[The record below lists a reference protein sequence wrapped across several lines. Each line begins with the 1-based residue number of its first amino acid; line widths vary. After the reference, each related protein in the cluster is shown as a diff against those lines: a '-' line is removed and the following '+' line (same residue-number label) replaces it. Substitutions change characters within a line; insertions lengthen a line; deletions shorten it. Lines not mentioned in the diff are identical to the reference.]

1 VAKKKETT
9 GAAFDLI
16 LASQMND
23 PVFKKAYR
31 KQLRLH
37 KSEQQLLAALD
48 AARERQN
55 MTKSEL
61 ARRTGTKLSAVS
73 RLFRASGP
81 ANPRLETLLELFEAL
96 DLRVNVEIGLKD
108 RGDQKS
114 FAVSTHL

>member
-1 VAKKKETT
+1 MAQKKQTT

-16 LASQMND
+16 LADQLKD
-23 PVFKKAYR
+23 PAFKKAFR
-31 KQLRLH
+31 RQLRLH

-61 ARRTGTKLSAVS
+61 ARRTGTKLAAVS
-73 RLFRASGP
+73 RLFRRSAP
-81 ANPRLETLLELFEAL
+81 ANPRLETLLELIEAL
-96 DLRVNVEIGLKD
+96 DLRVEVQIGM
-108 RGDQKS
+108 RERNDQKS